1 MALSY
6 TSIMVLY
13 NTTFVMAPA
22 TVGEFIDFMRTHYLP
37 VLERVGQV
45 EGLRL
50 HRVLR
55 EDSDVDSESYALH
68 FYVPSGYHL
77 QELLSDHGL
86 GLAQRLVDT
95 FGERVLGFSTILE
108 EVSLELTT
116 SPLVH

>member
-1 MALSY
+1 M
-6 TSIMVLY
+6 
-13 NTTFVMAPA
+13 
-22 TVGEFIDFMRTHYLP
+22 
-37 VLERVGQV
+37 
-45 EGLRL
+45 
-50 HRVLR
+50 
-55 EDSDVDSESYALH
+55 
-68 FYVPSGYHL
+68 PSGYHL